1 MKRRRQEGLALV
13 TVLLI
18 MALLSLLVAGMLRS
32 HQLLLGG
39 VTQQMEATRLLQL
52 AHGAERRVL
61 LQLRQQVA
69 DVVQVAHGGQQW
81 ARVQSLS
88 LGEGRVRMQLS
99 DLSARFNLGALL
111 ARKTPDPVL
120 LERWERLCQAL
131 QIEPP
136 ELDGLVGQPLL
147 DPTQLRALPG
157 VSAEVMDRL
166 KPWVVALPK
175 EARLNINT
183 APAQVLAALEGLSPA
198 VARQLVA
205 ERPEQGYTR
214 VDQFLVLPQV
224 DGLGITSRGLTVSSQ
239 WFRLEVQVELGGRR
253 MYLYSDLEID
263 LNTHRVRVVRRVFSA
278 VREQMP
284 DE

>member
-1 MKRRRQEGLALV
+1 MTQQRQKGLALV

-39 VTQQMEATRLLQL
+39 VTQQIEATRLLQL

-61 LQLRQQVA
+61 GQLRQAVVE
-69 DVVQVAHGGQQW
+69 VVQVTHGGQHW
-81 ARVQSLS
+81 ARPQAFT
-88 LGEGRVRMQLS
+88 LGQGRVRTQLE
-99 DLSARFNLGALL
+99 DLSARYNLGALL
-111 ARKTPDPVL
+111 APKTPDPIL
-120 LERWERLCQAL
+120 LERWERLCRSL

-136 ELDGLVGQPLL
+136 VLDSLMGKPLL
-147 DPTQLRALPG
+147 DITQLRALPE
-157 VSAEVMDRL
+157 VSAAVMERL
-166 KPWVVALPK
+166 RPWVVALPK

-183 APAQVLAALEGLSPA
+183 APAQVLAALEDLSPD
-198 VARQLVA
+198 VARRLVA
-205 ERPEQGYTR
+205 GRPEEGYAR
-214 VDQFLVLPQV
+214 VDQFLALPQME
-224 DGLGITSRGLTVSSQ
+224 GLGVTSRGLTVNSQ

-263 LNTHRVRVVRRVFSA
+263 LNTHQVRVVRRVFSA

-284 DE
+284 NE

>member
-1 MKRRRQEGLALV
+1 MNRQRQKGLALV

-32 HQLLLGG
+32 HRLLLGG
-39 VTQQMEATRLLQL
+39 VTQQVDATRLLQL
-52 AHGAERRVL
+52 AHGAERKVL
-61 LQLRQQVA
+61 AQLRQGVA
-69 DVVQVAHGGQQW
+69 EVVQVTHGGQPW
-81 ARVQSLS
+81 ARPQAFA
-88 LGEGRVRMQLS
+88 LGEGRVRTQVS
-99 DLSARFNLGALL
+99 DLSARYNLGALL
-111 ARKTPDPVL
+111 ALKTPDPIL
-120 LERWERLCQAL
+120 LERWERLCHWL
-131 QIEPP
+131 QVEPP
-136 ELDGLVGQPLL
+136 VLDSLMGQPLL
-147 DPTQLRALPG
+147 DITQLRALPG

-198 VARQLVA
+198 VAHQLVA
-205 ERPEQGYTR
+205 ERPEEGFTR
-214 VDQFLVLPQV
+214 VDQFLALPQV

>member
-52 AHGAERRVL
+52 AQGAERRVL
-61 LQLRQQVA
+61 LQLRQQVGE
-69 DVVQVAHGGQQW
+69 VVQVAHGGQQW

-88 LGEGRVRMQLS
+88 LGEGRVRTQLS

-111 ARKTPDPVL
+111 AGKTPDPIL
-120 LERWERLCQAL
+120 LERWERLCQSL

-136 ELDGLVGQPLL
+136 ELDNLVGQPLL

-157 VSAEVMDRL
+157 VSAEVIDRL
-166 KPWVVALPK
+166 RPWVVALPK

-205 ERPEQGYTR
+205 ERPEQATPGSTNSW
-214 VDQFLVLPQV
+214 PC
-224 DGLGITSRGLTVSSQ
+224 
-239 WFRLEVQVELGGRR
+239 
-253 MYLYSDLEID
+253 
-263 LNTHRVRVVRRVFSA
+263 HRWMASA
-278 VREQMP
+278 SPAVG
-284 DE
+284 